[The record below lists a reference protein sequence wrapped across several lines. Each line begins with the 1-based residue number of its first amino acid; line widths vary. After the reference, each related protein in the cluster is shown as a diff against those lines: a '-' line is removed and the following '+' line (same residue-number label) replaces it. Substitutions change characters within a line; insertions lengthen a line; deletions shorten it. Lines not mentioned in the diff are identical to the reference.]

1 MGVRAI
7 GDAVQLRQQRRHLPG
22 LGRRSS
28 LACESIDGAFD
39 DGCFRQASGARQPF
53 DLCDND
59 GICDLQ
65 CHEDCSNVDLF
76 IVNIH

>member
-7 GDAVQLRQQRRHLPG
+7 GDAVQLSQQRHHLPG
-22 LGRRSS
+22 HRSRPG

-39 DGCFRQASGARQPF
+39 DSCFRQAGGARQPF

-65 CHEDCSNVDLF
+65 RHDISSNVDLF
-76 IVNIH
+76 IANIH